1 MSPQPPNLYPKILI
15 SKVMIHRDELFRKEL
30 GYGVELSLMVLV
42 PLVKEQETENLLHA
56 LPCVDTRRRFKSGR

>member
-30 GYGVELSLMVLV
+30 GYGVEFSLMVLV
-42 PLVKEQETENLLHA
+42 PLVKEQETENILHA
-56 LPCVDTRRRFKSGR
+56 LPCVDTRRRFKSGT

>member
-1 MSPQPPNLYPKILI
+1 MSPQLPNLYPKILI
-15 SKVMIHRDELFRKEL
+15 SKVMIHGDELFRKEL
-30 GYGVELSLMVLV
+30 GHGVELSLMVLV

>member
-1 MSPQPPNLYPKILI
+1 MSPQLPNLYPKILI